1 MMLQKR
7 LIEMVPEAKKHI
19 AANVFLQWLSLL
31 ANIALTACVCVFLA
45 GLVTG
50 AALPAVP
57 TALFCFAM
65 AAIRFLCMRAAS
77 WQGYLSCRRVKHTLR
92 EAIYQKLLRLGPSY
106 AQSTATSEIVQ
117 VACEGV
123 EQLETYFSAYLP
135 QLFYSLLAPITL
147 FAVLSFFYFPA
158 ALILFICVPLI
169 PISIALVQTFAKKLL
184 AKYWGQY
191 TALGDHFLENLQGLT
206 TLKIYQTDGERHA
219 QMNEQAEH
227 FRRITMKVL
236 TMQLNSITIM
246 DLVRAIS
253 ESAGIILAVRAYAA
267 SESALPHVC

>member
-7 LIEMVPEAKKHI
+7 LIEMGPEAKKHI

-57 TALFCFAM
+57 MALFCFAM

-106 AQSTATSEIVQ
+106 VQSTARSEIEQ
-117 VACEGV
+117 VA
-123 EQLETYFSAYLP
+123 
-135 QLFYSLLAPITL
+135 
-147 FAVLSFFYFPA
+147 
-158 ALILFICVPLI
+158 
-169 PISIALVQTFAKKLL
+169 
-184 AKYWGQY
+184 
-191 TALGDHFLENLQGLT
+191 
-206 TLKIYQTDGERHA
+206 GERVEIGSA
-219 QMNEQAEH
+219 
-227 FRRITMKVL
+227 
-236 TMQLNSITIM
+236 SW
-246 DLVRAIS
+246 RARV
-253 ESAGIILAVRAYAA
+253 G
-267 SESALPHVC
+267 